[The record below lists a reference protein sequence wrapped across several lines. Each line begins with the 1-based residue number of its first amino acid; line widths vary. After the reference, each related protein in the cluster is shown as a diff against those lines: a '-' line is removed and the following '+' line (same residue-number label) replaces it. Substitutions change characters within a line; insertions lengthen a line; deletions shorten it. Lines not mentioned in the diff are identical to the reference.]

1 MPHPNLILYVALAT
15 FALFGSL
22 FLVCH
27 FAPVVNRWKYQK
39 QVKQDLDVEK
49 SNFEYSRKLF
59 QEGNLNSEESLP
71 SGSLAKMIS
80 GLSFECGA
88 PFVPLINA
96 VTSSSMPLPSSLLY
110 SLHRKVVP
118 LPVKQHHLSIPA
130 FCEDFVHPSSPLL
143 NCISSTWSLND
154 TCSQT
159 VSQSHPNFHQSQSS
173 GSQISYRKCPSPYI
187 HRNSQRYFTKVNR
200 AAICIPTP
208 ARQMNVDVF
217 QAIHAKKFAMR
228 EISGLGYYGGYKTG
242 VQRSAYMR
250 AYFGTISSME
260 RPH

>member
-1 MPHPNLILYVALAT
+1 MPQSKLILYVALAT
-15 FALFGSL
+15 FALFGL
-22 FLVCH
+22 MFLVCQ
-27 FAPVVNRWKYQK
+27 FAPAVSQGKNKKR
-39 QVKQDLDVEK
+39 VKQDLDIEK
-49 SNFEYSRKLF
+49 SNFEYSRKLC

-96 VTSSSMPLPSSLLY
+96 VTSSSMPLPPSLLY
-110 SLHRKVVP
+110 PLHRKVVS
-118 LPVKQHHLSIPA
+118 LPIKQQRFSIPA
-130 FCEDFVHPSSPLL
+130 FREDFLRPPSPLL
-143 NCISSTWSLND
+143 NCISSALSFND
-154 TCSQT
+154 ICSQT
-159 VSQSHPNFHQSQSS
+159 VSQSCPNLHPSQSS
-173 GSQISYRKCPSPYI
+173 RSQISYRKCLSPYS
-187 HRNSQRYFTKVNR
+187 HRSSQRYFTKVNM

-208 ARQMNVDVF
+208 TRQMNVDVF
-217 QAIHAKKFAMR
+217 QAICAKKFAIR

-250 AYFGTISSME
+250 AYFGPISSME